1 MVEHYSKNSVN
12 IEIIDV
18 IHSAPFCLGNLLKY
32 MVRFGD
38 KDDPKKQLQKIQ
50 YYLTY
55 CTTTDYFV
63 CKKWWE
69 QNWKLLQLFQE
80 LLENKGFPIEEN
92 YSDFVVHCLDFSK
105 NI

>member
-12 IEIIDV
+12 VEIIDV
-18 IHSAPFCLGNLLKY
+18 VHDAPFTLGNLLKY

-38 KDDPKKQLQKIQ
+38 KDDKKKQLQKIE

-55 CTTTDYFV
+55 CATDDYFV

-69 QNWKLLQLFQE
+69 QNWKMLQLFQE
-80 LLENKGFPIEEN
+80 LLMYKGFVIDEN
-92 YSDFVVHCLDFSK
+92 YGEFITHCLDIKSD
-105 NI
+105 

>member
-12 IEIIDV
+12 IEIIDI

-55 CTTTDYFV
+55 CNTTDYFV

-69 QNWKLLQLFQE
+69 QNWKLLQFFQD
-80 LLENKGFPIEEN
+80 LLEHKGFIIVE
-92 YSDFVVHCLDFSK
+92 YYDDFITHCLDIKS
-105 NI
+105 N